1 MTSRWMHWTQP
12 CGMRTIRDLLAVISF
27 ATKQQYQA
35 TVGHNQ
41 YGSEMA
47 RRSTCMADWGPKNR
61 RLIN

>member
-1 MTSRWMHWTQP
+1 
-12 CGMRTIRDLLAVISF
+12 MRTIRDLLAVISF